1 MKKHKYKLATLV
13 LSTGLVLGACGDAEE
28 TDPAGDIVE
37 EGNEDT
43 STEFND
49 DAETSDDASDDGTD
63 DTTGESTVDDTS
75 EDEADT
81 EEDTGSG
88 D

>member
-1 MKKHKYKLATLV
+1 MNSHRHGLAALV
-13 LSTGLVLGACGDAEE
+13 LSTGLLLGACGGEE
-28 TDPAGDIVE
+28 EADPAGDVVE

-43 STEFND
+43 SVEMND
-49 DAETSDDASDDGTD
+49 EADTSDGAADEGTD

-81 EEDTGSG
+81 E
-88 D
+88 

>member
-1 MKKHKYKLATLV
+1 MKSHRYGLATLV
-13 LSTGLVLGACGDAEE
+13 LSTGLLLGACGGEDEA
-28 TDPAGDIVE
+28 DPAGDVVE

-43 STEFND
+43 SVEMNE
-49 DAETSDDASDDGTD
+49 DADTSDEASDDGTD

-81 EEDTGSG
+81 E
-88 D
+88 